1 MVVKIYICK
10 RTAVHF
16 LILQSSIGEMQKTQ
30 LRKQFMALPL
40 YTIERAGR
48 VTHEMHSPMTE
59 YFVKT
64 ASSTVLEEKVV
75 LASVHPPVCNISCVQ
90 N

>member
-1 MVVKIYICK
+1 
-10 RTAVHF
+10 
-16 LILQSSIGEMQKTQ
+16 
-30 LRKQFMALPL
+30 MALPL

-75 LASVHPPVCNISCVQ
+75 LAWLASVHPPVCNISCVQ
-90 N
+90 KLI